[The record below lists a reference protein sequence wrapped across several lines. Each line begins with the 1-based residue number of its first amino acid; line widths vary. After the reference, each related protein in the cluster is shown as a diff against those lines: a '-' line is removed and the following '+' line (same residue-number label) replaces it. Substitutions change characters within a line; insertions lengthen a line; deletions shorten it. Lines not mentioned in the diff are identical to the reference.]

1 MCSSYAS
8 RVVPARSRRY
18 TARILLFKR
27 WLPLSLL
34 PVHLQF
40 TSFVKWT
47 VWESNPSNSL
57 QRNHAPITSHRPALL
72 LKRKQRDSNPQDLSA
87 RQFSRLLDAPNMSVL
102 PCNEDAP
109 LVIQPTLAS
118 SLVLILQLSINT
130 FNLTRPTLHVKSVF

>member
-72 LKRKQRDSNPQDLSA
+72 LKRKRRDSNPRVAHHHQP
-87 RQFSRLLDAPNMSVL
+87 FSRRFPRPAGPL